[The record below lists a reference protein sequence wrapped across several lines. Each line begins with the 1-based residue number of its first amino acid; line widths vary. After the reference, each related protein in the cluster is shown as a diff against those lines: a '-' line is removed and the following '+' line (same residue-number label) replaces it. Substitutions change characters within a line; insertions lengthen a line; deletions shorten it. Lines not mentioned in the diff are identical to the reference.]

1 MQTQVLTIFE
11 VAEMFKVTPKTVRRW
26 WYSNEIPAPLKIG
39 RSIRWR
45 HSDIAAVIAPPVEI
59 EKELT

>member
-11 VAEMFKVTPKTVRRW
+11 VAEMFKVTPKTVRNW
-26 WYSNEIPAPLKIG
+26 WYANAIPAPLKIG

-45 HSDIAAVIAPPVEI
+45 HSDIAALIAPTVEI